1 MLIFQDAKG
10 KGKRPAKGHKDDGD
24 EPKSKKA
31 KKESSEE
38 EESKEDNEGEE
49 ETDFSCTATDK

>member
-1 MLIFQDAKG
+1 MLTLQEAKG
-10 KGKRPAKGHKDDGD
+10 KGKRPAKGSKATDD

-31 KKESSEE
+31 KKDNSD
-38 EESKEDNEGEE
+38 SKDPSEDNDGEE